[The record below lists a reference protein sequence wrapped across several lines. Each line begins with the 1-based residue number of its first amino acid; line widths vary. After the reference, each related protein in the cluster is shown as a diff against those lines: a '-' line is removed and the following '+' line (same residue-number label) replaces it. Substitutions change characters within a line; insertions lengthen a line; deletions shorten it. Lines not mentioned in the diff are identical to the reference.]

1 VRGLRPTPLIDSPE
15 PELHRLPNHLR
26 PVKGRDRLE
35 AIPTLAVTTNDRLA
49 WSLRHPKCPRKYS
62 SAQRAGCL
70 TLVAHPLTARDILLL
85 PVPAL
90 ENQVP
95 AFALLSK
102 DGGAH
107 FEPLSLGRGWE
118 PTGGDGLLYALEGGV
133 PLGGTPPAQG
143 QLMISRD
150 GGHRFVSTGVTGSM
164 LDVLGP
170 HSWLL
175 TGPNPWSDQVS
186 PMRDG

>member
-1 VRGLRPTPLIDSPE
+1 MRGLRPTPLIDSPE

-35 AIPTLAVTTNDRLA
+35 AIPTLAVTTNDGLA
-49 WSLRHPKCPRKYS
+49 WTLRHPKCPRKYS
-62 SAQRAGCL
+62 SAQRAGWL

-150 GGHRFVSTGVTGSM
+150 GG
-164 LDVLGP
+164 
-170 HSWLL
+170 
-175 TGPNPWSDQVS
+175 
-186 PMRDG
+186 